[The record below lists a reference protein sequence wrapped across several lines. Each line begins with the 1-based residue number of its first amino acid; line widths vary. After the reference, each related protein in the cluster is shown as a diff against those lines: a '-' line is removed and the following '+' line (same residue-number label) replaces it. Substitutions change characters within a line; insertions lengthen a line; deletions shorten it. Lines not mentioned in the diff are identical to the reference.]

1 MVFGDAS
8 RRRALNGIMAGH
20 IAKAMALQCL
30 WHFAIGTA
38 VIILDVPLLYETGV
52 HRACTP
58 ARLPL
63 LGICAAKT
71 DLSILR
77 LRFPK
82 RSQGSDV
89 RAGRQR
95 GGCGLPHPR
104 KRSDNC

>member
-8 RRRALNGIMAGH
+8 RRRALNRIMAGH

-52 HRACTP
+52 HRVCTP
-58 ARLPL
+58 TRSPL

-71 DLSILR
+71 
-77 LRFPK
+77 
-82 RSQGSDV
+82 
-89 RAGRQR
+89 RAI
-95 GGCGLPHPR
+95 
-104 KRSDNC
+104 

>member
-1 MVFGDAS
+1 MLCDGRHRARSLRGLGPSLQRLFNAFGGAVVFGDAS
-8 RRRALNGIMAGH
+8 RRRALNKIMAGH

-58 ARLPL
+58 ARSPL

-71 DLSILR
+71 
-77 LRFPK
+77 
-82 RSQGSDV
+82 
-89 RAGRQR
+89 RAI
-95 GGCGLPHPR
+95 
-104 KRSDNC
+104 

>member
-1 MVFGDAS
+1 MEEQGAGPAPVDRKKLGAVVFGDAS
-8 RRRALNGIMAGH
+8 RRRALNRIMAGH

-58 ARLPL
+58 AQLPP

-71 DLSILR
+71 
-77 LRFPK
+77 
-82 RSQGSDV
+82 
-89 RAGRQR
+89 RAI
-95 GGCGLPHPR
+95 
-104 KRSDNC
+104 

>member
-8 RRRALNGIMAGH
+8 RRRALNQIMAGH

-52 HRACTP
+52 HRVCTP
-58 ARLPL
+58 HDSSL

-71 DLSILR
+71 
-77 LRFPK
+77 
-82 RSQGSDV
+82 
-89 RAGRQR
+89 RAIYS
-95 GGCGLPHPR
+95 GCAFEQKISR
-104 KRSDNC
+104 KRYSCGQAARWLWSHSPP

>member
-8 RRRALNGIMAGH
+8 RRRALNRIMAGH

-58 ARLPL
+58 ARPPL

-71 DLSILR
+71 
-77 LRFPK
+77 
-82 RSQGSDV
+82 
-89 RAGRQR
+89 RAI
-95 GGCGLPHPR
+95 
-104 KRSDNC
+104 